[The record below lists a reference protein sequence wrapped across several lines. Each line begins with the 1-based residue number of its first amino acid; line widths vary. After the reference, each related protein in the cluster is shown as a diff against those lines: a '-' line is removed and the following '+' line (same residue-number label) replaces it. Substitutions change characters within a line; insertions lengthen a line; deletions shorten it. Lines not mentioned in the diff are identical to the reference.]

1 MADLSDRMDA
11 LIAEIVPAKGVPVEE
26 ICKTGVAYG
35 WDTHLEAT
43 VGTKGTVSVQFALG
57 LALTLGCAGVG
68 EDGETFMLCA
78 TDEHERFQFEAGDWH
93 KVFAALAERH
103 AIITEMDAIISAIPG
118 QFELDLSRL
127 VELAKRRGWTMTTT
141 GDDTV
146 GVLNRLA
153 HGTAARSADGRSVV
167 WGGNVG
173 GGIHRVE
180 VLPEEWQE
188 TAEALAVRLGRF
200 CSITWGT
207 EQP

>member
-1 MADLSDRMDA
+1 MTDPGDRMDA
-11 LIAEIVPAKGVPVEE
+11 LIAGIVPAKGVPVEE
-26 ICKTGVAYG
+26 IWRIGEAYG

-93 KVFAALAERH
+93 AVFAGLAERH

-146 GVLNRLA
+146 GVLSRLA
-153 HGTAARSADGRSVV
+153 HGTAMMSADGRSVV
-167 WGGNVG
+167 WG
-173 GGIHRVE
+173 
-180 VLPEEWQE
+180 E
-188 TAEALAVRLGRF
+188 T
-200 CSITWGT
+200 
-207 EQP
+207 